1 MPALEMT
8 NPAALPA
15 DWRDFL
21 ALTKPRVM
29 SLVVFTGLCGLLAAP
44 ELPPLVLGFTAILCI
59 ALGAGACGALNQWY
73 EADLDAQ
80 DAAHRQAP
88 ASRRAGWT
96 AQAALHFGV
105 GLGAFSVLL
114 MGLATNWLAAVL
126 LAASILFYVLVYTV
140 WLKPRTA
147 QNIVIGGAAGAFPP
161 LIGWVAATGHFA
173 ALPLLLFAI
182 IFLWTPPHFW
192 ALSLFVRS
200 DYAAAGIPML
210 PVVAGVEQ
218 HAPADFPLQP
228 ADGRRGGRAMAARPD
243 RPDLWRARGDPQ
255 RRYSVMLAARVL
267 ANRATEP
274 ARMAPRSICSA
285 IRCFYLFALFT
296 RRSSPTAGCRGEAR
310 GRTDPQRQRDRARIM
325 ALLLGAFVV
334 LLFFITIA
342 KTGMNW

>member
-1 MPALEMT
+1 MPTLELT

-29 SLVVFTGLCGLLAAP
+29 YLVVFTGLCGLLVAP
-44 ELPPLVLGFTAILCI
+44 VQLPFVLGLTAILCV

-73 EADLDAQ
+73 EADLDGKMRRT
-80 DAAHRQAP
+80 AARPLP
-88 ASRRAGWT
+88 AGRMSRES
-96 AQAALHFGV
+96 ALHFGV
-105 GLGAFSVLL
+105 GLGFFSVLL
-114 MGLATNWLAAVL
+114 MGLATNWFAAGL

-161 LIGWVAATGHFA
+161 LIGWVATTGHMA

-210 PVVAGVEQ
+210 PVVAGIESTRRQIFIYTVPMTVSAI
-218 HAPADFPLQP
+218 APWALGLTGPVYGACAAVLSFVFLVL
-228 ADGRRGGRAMAARPD
+228 AMRVAASRTT
-243 RPDLWRARGDPQ
+243 DPKQ
-255 RRYSVMLAARVL
+255 MAPEKHLFAYSV
-267 ANRATEP
+267 
-274 ARMAPRSICSA
+274 
-285 IRCFYLFALFT
+285 FYLFALF
-296 RRSSPTAGCRGEAR
+296 A
-310 GRTDPQRQRDRARIM
+310 
-325 ALLLGAFVV
+325 V
-334 LLFFITIA
+334 LVADHFLA
-342 KTGMNW
+342 W